1 MTTGRSLRALILHGF
16 TGSPSTVDALAPM
29 CAARDL
35 EYAIP
40 TLRGHGTVPED
51 LLGVTWRDW
60 YDDAERAFEALATDG
75 ARVLVM
81 GLSMGGLV
89 ALDLAAR
96 HRERVAGVVTIAGAL
111 ELSSPF
117 LPLLPL
123 IAPFKTWWKG
133 SPEAHVP
140 GESATYGYFPVSGV
154 LTLIAYQKV
163 VRARLREVT
172 APILAVQT
180 WKDATV
186 RPRSARAILD
196 GVASRDRELARFSR
210 SAHDML
216 TGCERDAVVARVGAW
231 VDARLP
237 SWKAVHA

>member
-60 YDDAERAFEALATDG
+60 YEDGERAFEALAADD

-89 ALDLAAR
+89 ALDLASR

-111 ELSSPF
+111 ELSSPL
-117 LPLLPL
+117 LPLLSL

-133 SPEAHVP
+133 APEAHMP
-140 GESATYGYFPVSGV
+140 GESATYARFPLSGV
-154 LTLIAYQKV
+154 RTLLDYQKV
-163 VRARLREVT
+163 VRGRLSEVT

-180 WKDATV
+180 WNDATV
-186 RPRSARAILD
+186 RPRSARAILE
-196 GVASRDRELARFSR
+196 GVSSRDRELARFSR

-216 TGCERDAVVARVGAW
+216 TGCERDAVVARIGAW

-237 SWKAVHA
+237 AWWVAHA